1 MSYFSRLTDI
11 VTCNLTEM
19 LAEATDPEAT
29 LEEIIA
35 EMRRGVSGAQ
45 RSVKTAAA
53 NEARIRTEMQEHA
66 GQVQFWTQQAR
77 NELEQSR
84 ETEARHALRRKRE
97 VEDLIAGLS
106 REHNAAQET
115 LNNLS
120 TTLHALEAR
129 LADAVRRRAALS
141 GDQHAAAEAD
151 AECEAN
157 HAAEPAAIN
166 QLREDEIEAEL
177 AALKREI
184 GC

>member
-1 MSYFSRLTDI
+1 MTYFSRLTDI
-11 VTCNLTEM
+11 VTCNLTEL
-19 LAEATDPEAT
+19 LAEATDPGAT

-53 NEARIRTEMQEHA
+53 NEERIRMEMQEHA
-66 GQVQFWTQQAR
+66 GQVQYWAQQAR
-77 NELEQSR
+77 SELEHSH
-84 ETEARHALRRKRE
+84 ENEARHALRRKRE
-97 VEDLIAGLS
+97 VEDLIAGLR
-106 REHNAAQET
+106 REHDSARET
-115 LNNLS
+115 LDNLS

-129 LADAVRRRAALS
+129 LADAIRRRAALT
-141 GDQHAAAEAD
+141 GDEHAASDAD